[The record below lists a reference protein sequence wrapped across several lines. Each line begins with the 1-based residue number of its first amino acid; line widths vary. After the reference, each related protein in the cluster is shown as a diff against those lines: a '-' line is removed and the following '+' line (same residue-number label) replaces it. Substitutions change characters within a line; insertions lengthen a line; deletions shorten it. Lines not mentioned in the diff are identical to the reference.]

1 MSRYS
6 ERDTTSQAADWL
18 MGTARRNPEALL
30 MLAAATCLLM
40 RGGGS
45 TPARTTVRSHGDARE
60 RDYSPDAARRAR
72 NTAAGMREGG
82 SRAAD
87 SATDYASDVKE
98 RISDAASGYADSVS
112 EFADDARRA
121 ITERS
126 ERWQREARSQL
137 RGGMERVLREQPLA
151 VAVAGFAAGAAVA
164 ALFPSTKLETQTFGG
179 TREVLADAAG
189 KAGDRVRDAAGK
201 AGERLKEAAEERG
214 LSAEGLKKAASEVAD
229 TFTSEMKGKST
240 SEMKGKSE
248 AGSASIV
255 PDNARSKSGQSFG
268 REQSERGTSQ
278 APGPTPAGF
287 GPGRGTR

>member
-30 MLAAATCLLM
+30 MLAAGACLLM

-60 RDYSPDAARRAR
+60 RDYSSDAARRAR
-72 NTAAGMREGG
+72 NTAAGMREGV

-98 RISDAASGYADSVS
+98 RISDAASGYADTVS

-164 ALFPSTKLETQTFGG
+164 ALFPSTKLESQAFGG
-179 TREVLADAAG
+179 AREALADAAG
-189 KAGDRVRDAAGK
+189 KAGERVMDAAGK
-201 AGERLKEAAEERG
+201 AGERLKDAADERG
-214 LSAEGLKKAASEVAD
+214 LSTEGLKKMASEVTD
-229 TFTSEMKGKST
+229 TFT

-255 PDNARSKSGQSFG
+255 PDNATSKPGQSFG
-268 REQSERGTSQ
+268 REQSERGPSQ
-278 APGPTPAGF
+278 APGATPAGF